1 MGSPNIFSTLALF
14 LWIPVTAWL
23 FKRFKP
29 TEAAIWATLLSINY
43 LPEVVA
49 FDPPLLPPLDKTS
62 MAALWCFIA
71 CMIKSPGKI
80 RSAKPFRGI
89 DILFIFMLLGN
100 VGTSLT
106 NGDPI
111 VTGPVVRP
119 SLTLYDSFALGIKD
133 TLSVYLPFLIGRAMI
148 RKRKD
153 LHDLTRILLSTGLFY
168 TLLALVEI
176 RMSPQLHKTLYG
188 FHQMDF
194 TMTMRFGGYRPMIF
208 MQTGMAVSMYLLGSS
223 MMAIARNR
231 AGLAK
236 MWVVGWMSMMVVIC
250 KSSGAVIYGILLW
263 PLLFVSQRFRII
275 VPVLF
280 SLLALLY
287 PILRGTDVFPADAL
301 VEYAEGFNEERAL
314 SLWFR
319 FDQEFQLMERARERP
334 IFGWGA
340 YDRNRIFDPTTGED
354 LSITDGDWTIQLG
367 NRGAV
372 GFLGMYGLMTI
383 PCMLLFFR
391 MKRLKSKLDRR
402 LLAALALMASVM
414 TVDLLPNGLFNCLP
428 LFLSGALHGLSL
440 GLPKEQEQMLKKK
453 RAERLEKKRSRRS
466 QRPLAPDAGSP
477 RVPAEE

>member
-1 MGSPNIFSTLALF
+1 MGSPNIFSMIALF

-29 TEAAIWATLLSINY
+29 AEAAIWAMLLSIHY

-49 FDPPLLPPLDKTS
+49 FDPPALPPLDKTS

-71 CMIKSPGKI
+71 CLIKSPERI

-89 DILFIFMLLGN
+89 DLLFVLMLIGN

-106 NGDPI
+106 NGDPLI
-111 VTGPVVRP
+111 SGPVVRP
-119 SLTLYDSFALGIKD
+119 NLSLYDAFAMAVKD
-133 TLSVYLPFLIGRAMI
+133 TLGIYLPFFIGRAMI
-148 RKRKD
+148 RNRAD
-153 LHDLTRILLSTGLFY
+153 LNVLTRVLLSTGLFY

-194 TMTMRFGGYRPMIF
+194 TMTMRFGGYRPMVF

-236 MWVVGWMSMMVVIC
+236 IWTAIYLPAMVVIC
-250 KSSGAVIYGILLW
+250 KSSGAIIYGILFW
-263 PLLFVSQRFRII
+263 PLLLFSKRFRII
-275 VPVLF
+275 VPAAL
-280 SLLALLY
+280 SLMALLY
-287 PILRGTDVFPADAL
+287 PVLRGTDVFPADEL

-319 FDQEFQLMERARERP
+319 FDQEYQLMARARERP
-334 IFGWGA
+334 LFGWGG
-340 YDRNRIFDPTTGED
+340 YNRNRIFDPGTGED
-354 LSITDGDWTIQLG
+354 LSITDGDWAIQIG
-367 NRGAV
+367 TRGAV
-372 GFLGMYGLMTI
+372 GFLGMYGMMTI
-383 PCMLLFFR
+383 PCLLLFFR
-391 MKRLKSKLDRR
+391 MRRLRSKLDRR
-402 LLAALALMASVM
+402 LLAALALMTSVM
-414 TVDLLPNGLFNCLP
+414 TVDLLPNGLFNCIP

-440 GLPKEQEQMLKKK
+440 GLPKEQERMLKKK
-453 RAERLEKKRSRRS
+453 KAELRENKRSRRR
-466 QRPLAPDAGSP
+466 QRPLAPGSSSP
-477 RVPAEE
+477 KVPAEV

>member
-29 TEAAIWATLLSINY
+29 AEAAIWAILLSVNY

-62 MAALWCFIA
+62 MAALWCLIA
-71 CMIKSPGKI
+71 CIVKSPGRIK
-80 RSAKPFRGI
+80 SAKPFRGI
-89 DILFIFMLLGN
+89 DILFIFMLVGN
-100 VGTSLT
+100 VGTALT
-106 NGDPI
+106 NGDAL

-119 SLTLYDSFALGIKD
+119 NLTLYDAFACSIKD
-133 TLSVYLPFLIGRAMI
+133 TLGVYLPFFIGRAMV
-148 RKRKD
+148 RNRAD
-153 LHDLTRILLSTGLFY
+153 LHNLTRILLSTGLFY

-194 TMTMRFGGYRPMIF
+194 NMSIRFGGYRPMIF

-236 MWVVGWMSMMVVIC
+236 MWTVVWMPAMVVAC

-263 PLLFVSQRFRII
+263 PLLLFSRRFRII
-275 VPVLF
+275 VPMLF
-280 SLLALLY
+280 SLMALLY
-287 PILRGTDVFPADAL
+287 PILRGTDVFPADEL

-334 IFGWGA
+334 IFGWGG
-340 YDRNRIFDPTTGED
+340 YDRNRLFDPTTGED

-372 GFLGMYGLMTI
+372 GFLGMYGMMTI
-383 PCMLLFFR
+383 PCILLFFR
-391 MKRLKSKLDRR
+391 MRKLKSKLDRR
-402 LLAALALMASVM
+402 LLAALALMGSVM
-414 TVDLLPNGLFNCLP
+414 TVDLLPNGLFNCMP

-440 GLPKEQEQMLKKK
+440 GLPIEQERMLKRK
-453 RAERLEKKRSRRS
+453 RAERREKKKRRRG
-466 QRPLAPDAGSP
+466 QRPLAPEASSP
-477 RVPAEE
+477 KVPAEQ